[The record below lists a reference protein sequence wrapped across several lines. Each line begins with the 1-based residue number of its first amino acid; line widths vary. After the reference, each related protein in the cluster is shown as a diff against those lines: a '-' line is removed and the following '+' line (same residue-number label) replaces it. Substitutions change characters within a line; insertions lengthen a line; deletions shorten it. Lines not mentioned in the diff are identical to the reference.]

1 MARTLTVKKGGGN
14 DFSKGWKTVTISK
27 AKYGEFSG
35 TQFLD
40 IWFEGYPDTF
50 NARIYAT
57 KDPNGE
63 EFAIGQVFRF
73 ANAGITSAL
82 EGPDGMVIKMDDDPQ
97 LLKGKQL
104 NAYFHPDGDYTRVL
118 KQFAPTV
125 FSNEV
130 ETFQEKDIEYWKSS
144 AEKYYNNYVLKDN
157 SSDSMTAAVADSNNE
172 DTTVSAENIPF

>member
-57 KDPNGE
+57 KGSNGE

-73 ANAGITSAL
+73 ANAGITGGL
-82 EGPDGMVIKMDDDPQ
+82 EGPEGIVVKMDDNPE

-104 NAYFHPDGDYTRVL
+104 NAYFHPDGKYTRVL

-125 FSNEV
+125 FANDV
-130 ETFQEKDIEYWKSS
+130 ESFQEKDVDYWKSS
-144 AEKYYNNYVLKDN
+144 AEKYFNNYVANKT
-157 SSDSMTAAVADSNNE
+157 SSNGFISDGPNNATEEAAE
-172 DTTVSAENIPF
+172 IF